1 MYRFDEVEEDP
12 AFVVSSDL
20 AELSNHDTQ
29 RLAQGE
35 REDDDYDDEEDDE
48 DEEREWCD

>member
-1 MYRFDEVEEDP
+1 MYRFDEVEEDH
-12 AFVVSSDL
+12 AFVVSSEL
-20 AELSNHDTQ
+20 AELSNHDTL

-35 REDDDYDDEEDDE
+35 RDDYDDEEDDE

>member
-1 MYRFDEVEEDP
+1 MYGFDEMIMRKS
-12 AFVVSSDL
+12 FVVSGEL
-20 AELSNHDTQ
+20 AELSNHEQTQ

-35 REDDDYDDEEDDE
+35 RDDDYDDEEDDE